1 MNNVKIFEN
10 AELGSI
16 RVTELNGEA
25 WFVGK
30 DVADVLG
37 YERGTKAV
45 VDHIDE
51 DDRLMIDGTTQ
62 SQFGIELGQRG
73 GWLIN
78 ESGLYSLVLSSK
90 LPTAKKFK
98 RWVTSEVL
106 PSIRKHGAYMTPE
119 KLEEAL
125 LDPDTLIR
133 LATDLKQEREKR
145 IEAQAKI
152 ETDKPKVL
160 FADAVCASQS
170 SILVGDLAKLL
181 KQNGVNMGQNRL
193 FAYLRD
199 NGYLMKQGSSKNMP
213 TQKSM
218 ELGLFEVKE
227 SSITNPDGSIRIT
240 KTTKVTGKGQGYF
253 VNQLKAMELVG

>member
-10 AELGSI
+10 AEFGSI

-90 LPTAKKFK
+90 LPT
-98 RWVTSEVL
+98 SEK
-106 PSIRKHGAYMTPE
+106 IQ
-119 KLEEAL
+119 
-125 LDPDTLIR
+125 TL
-133 LATDLKQEREKR
+133 
-145 IEAQAKI
+145 
-152 ETDKPKVL
+152 
-160 FADAVCASQS
+160 
-170 SILVGDLAKLL
+170 G
-181 KQNGVNMGQNRL
+181 N
-193 FAYLRD
+193 
-199 NGYLMKQGSSKNMP
+199 
-213 TQKSM
+213 
-218 ELGLFEVKE
+218 
-227 SSITNPDGSIRIT
+227 
-240 KTTKVTGKGQGYF
+240 
-253 VNQLKAMELVG
+253 

>member
-10 AELGSI
+10 AEFGSI

-240 KTTKVTGKGQGYF
+240 KTTKVTGKGQVYF

>member
-1 MNNVKIFEN
+1 M
-10 AELGSI
+10 
-16 RVTELNGEA
+16 
-25 WFVGK
+25 
-30 DVADVLG
+30 LG

-240 KTTKVTGKGQGYF
+240 KTTKVTGKGQVYF

>member
-1 MNNVKIFEN
+1 MNNVKIFFFF
-10 AELGSI
+10 LFGSI
-16 RVTELNGEA
+16 RVTELYGEA

-240 KTTKVTGKGQGYF
+240 KTTKVTGKGQVYF

>member
-10 AELGSI
+10 AEFGSI

-240 KTTKVTGKGQGYF
+240 KVTGKGQVYF